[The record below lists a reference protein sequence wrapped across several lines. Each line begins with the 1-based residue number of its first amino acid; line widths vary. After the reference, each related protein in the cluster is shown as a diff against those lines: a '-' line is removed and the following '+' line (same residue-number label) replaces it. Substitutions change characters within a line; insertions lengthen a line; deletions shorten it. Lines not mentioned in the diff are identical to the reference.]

1 MNKEVLK
8 TKNFNNFALVSV
20 NSDQS
25 LFVKK
30 YYELFKYK
38 LHPNKHTLEHLQE
51 KIQEILHLMDTE
63 IVHFGHIGAE
73 EISFK
78 VSIRIRIS

>member
-1 MNKEVLK
+1 MKKEVLK
-8 TKNFNNFALVSV
+8 TKNFDNFALVSV

-38 LHPNKHTLEHLQE
+38 LHPNEQGLITAK
-51 KIQEILHLMDTE
+51 
-63 IVHFGHIGAE
+63 
-73 EISFK
+73 S
-78 VSIRIRIS
+78 

>member
-38 LHPNKHTLEHLQE
+38 LHPSVHTYWVCHALAD
-51 KIQEILHLMDTE
+51 ILYLMILVVNFLFVVVLYLYYVIWNE
-63 IVHFGHIGAE
+63 N
-73 EISFK
+73 
-78 VSIRIRIS
+78 

>member
-38 LHPNKHTLEHLQE
+38 LHPTPHPSLNVNFFSKLPFKDIHCQLSG
-51 KIQEILHLMDTE
+51 KIN
-63 IVHFGHIGAE
+63 IVKKYVVDYH
-73 EISFK
+73 
-78 VSIRIRIS
+78 